1 MKRIHARRAR
11 GESCCGGSAISDP
24 VLGRLRDVPP
34 PGGLPRSM
42 AVPAEAEPEPDPDR
56 LPPPWQF
63 GDDPEYGGAAR
74 RWLQG
79 GLFDEE
85 GGGG

>member
-1 MKRIHARRAR
+1 
-11 GESCCGGSAISDP
+11 
-24 VLGRLRDVPP
+24 
-34 PGGLPRSM
+34 M